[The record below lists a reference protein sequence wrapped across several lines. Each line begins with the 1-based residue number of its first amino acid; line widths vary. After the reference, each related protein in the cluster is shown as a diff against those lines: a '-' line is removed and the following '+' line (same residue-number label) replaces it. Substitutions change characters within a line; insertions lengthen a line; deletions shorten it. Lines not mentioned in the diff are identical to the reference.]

1 MSYFDSSAL
10 GPISVPSRDYIPDF
24 NAILDESYQTDE
36 HYQSPE
42 SLAENDALAPKN
54 ERVRAPLKFR
64 N

>member
-10 GPISVPSRDYIPDF
+10 GPISVPSHIPDF

-42 SLAENDALAPKN
+42 SLAENDLHVPKDN
-54 ERVRAPLKFR
+54 MVPMPHGIQ

>member
-42 SLAENDALAPKN
+42 SLAENYPHVPKDN
-54 ERVRAPLKFR
+54 MVPMLLGIK

>member
-42 SLAENDALAPKN
+42 SLAEIDLHVPKDN
-54 ERVRAPLKFR
+54 MVPIPHGIQ